1 MTYKGEIMT
10 NTNTKGKLMTKIIH
24 IDSWGRFVDRPA
36 CDLRSQQITW
46 EQFGSVAC
54 LNEHQ
59 AVFAICE
66 DDHGCSWVEID
77 VFWTLHNRHIK
88 HNQNLSSETISNEN
102 LLQDWKAGDRQTV
115 LSGNEIVNRTEYY
128 QGDRRRVMYVL
139 EENLL
144 GQFFLYQASMIA
156 FQCTSSMVLIGYYRS
171 LEDSFIITN

>member
-1 MTYKGEIMT
+1 
-10 NTNTKGKLMTKIIH
+10 MTKIIH

-36 CDLRSQQITW
+36 CDLRSQKITW

-59 AVFAICE
+59 AVFTICE

-77 VFWTLHNRHIK
+77 VFWTLHNKHIE
-88 HNQNLSSETISNEN
+88 HNPDLSSQTTENES
-102 LLQDWKAGDRQTV
+102 LLEDWNAWKAGDRQQV
-115 LSGNEIVNRTEYY
+115 LSGNEVVKRTEYY

-171 LEDSFIITN
+171 LEDSFIVSSHKPGQQH